1 MSYYMRPR
9 SSENVMLTVLAKKIC
24 FNLSILIRSNQS
36 DYLKLLADFFDYNY
50 ILWKQNY
57 MKTCHLP
64 KIR

>member
-50 ILWKQNY
+50 ILWK
-57 MKTCHLP
+57 
-64 KIR
+64 